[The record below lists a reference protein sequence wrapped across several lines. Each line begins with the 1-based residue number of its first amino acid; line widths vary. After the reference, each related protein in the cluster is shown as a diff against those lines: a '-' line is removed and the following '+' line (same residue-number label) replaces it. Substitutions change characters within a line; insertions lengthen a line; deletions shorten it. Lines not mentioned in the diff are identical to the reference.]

1 MTSTRRRTTWNSSSS
16 RRTTRTTR
24 NRSARRTST
33 RNTRTTKAANRRTH
47 WSASQWRPIRQD
59 LTARIA
65 SFRTIHQQ
73 VSGPGNNTPFSP
85 TAAKSWIR
93 FVNNGCYVY
102 KFSNSQFNKFF
113 GKFFGANPNPSP
125 TAACRF
131 LKSQFGNGIK
141 AVARG
146 KGNTWLVAASPNV
159 NARPFSTYTFK

>member
-1 MTSTRRRTTWNSSSS
+1 MTNTRRGTWNSSSS
-16 RRTTRTTR
+16 RRTTRNTR

-33 RNTRTTKAANRRTH
+33 RNTRSTTNRRT

-93 FVNNGCYVY
+93 MVNNGFYVY
-102 KFSNSQFNKFF
+102 KFTNSQFNKFF

-125 TAACRF
+125 TTACRF
-131 LKSQFGNGIK
+131 LKSHFGNGIK

-159 NARPFSTYTFK
+159 NARPFSTYNFK